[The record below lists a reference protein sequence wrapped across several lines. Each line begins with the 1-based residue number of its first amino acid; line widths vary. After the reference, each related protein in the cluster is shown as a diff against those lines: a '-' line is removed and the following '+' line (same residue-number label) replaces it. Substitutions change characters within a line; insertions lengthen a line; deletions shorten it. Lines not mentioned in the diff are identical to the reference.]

1 MLANTPKPPYVSA
14 VFTSIRTDVEEGYDE
29 MNNLTFKELESIE
42 GYLGCEA
49 FRNENGFGVNG
60 SYWKDNTLHKK
71 AQLLGKEKWYQ
82 NYKLRICTVERDYDF
97 KGQQSYFLN
106 NTKSYPSI
114 METLGGM
121 SKLNALYTHT
131 CIS

>member
-49 FRNENGFGVNG
+49 FRDKNGFGVNG

-71 AQLLGKEKWYQ
+71 AHVLGKEQ
-82 NYKLRICTVERDYDF
+82 HYKLRICLVDRDYEFIKD
-97 KGQQSYFLN
+97 
-106 NTKSYPSI
+106 
-114 METLGGM
+114 
-121 SKLNALYTHT
+121 
-131 CIS
+131 